1 MDLIKLPYET
11 KMTKESLDILEKEI
25 NYEKL
30 KITLYYNPCVYTD
43 FRTEDMIKNGSY
55 EIKKTFLYEDLVKIT
70 CINDVIKEKPVIEID
85 SSNES
90 LCRNLIECLCVFE
103 EDKTEILKFT
113 YSENNKNKNHYT
125 WKKNRV

>member
-1 MDLIKLPYET
+1 
-11 KMTKESLDILEKEI
+11 
-25 NYEKL
+25 
-30 KITLYYNPCVYTD
+30 
-43 FRTEDMIKNGSY
+43 MIKNGSY

-90 LCRNLIECLCVFE
+90 LYRNLIECLCVFE

-113 YSENNKNKNHYT
+113 YSENNKNKFSLYNGRLIKRNNTYDRFV
-125 WKKNRV
+125 KELIQML